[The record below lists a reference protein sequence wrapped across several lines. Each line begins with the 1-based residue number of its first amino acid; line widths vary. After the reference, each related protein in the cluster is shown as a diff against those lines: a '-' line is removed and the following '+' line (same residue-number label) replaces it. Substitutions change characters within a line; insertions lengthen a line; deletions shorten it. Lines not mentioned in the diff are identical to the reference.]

1 MLIKAR
7 HWINETFDERSKPTM
22 RQVAKWVEDGDIAGR
37 RIGQDLYIL
46 DSAAF
51 APAAVVDVQ
60 PPADQPKMRRNL
72 LN

>member
-22 RQVAKWVEDGDIAGR
+22 RQVVQWVEDGHITGR
-37 RIGQDLYIL
+37 KIGKDLYIL

-51 APAAVVDVQ
+51 APAPVVDVQ
-60 PPADQPKMRRNL
+60 PPANQPKLRRNL